1 MMEGRYQDAAASFA
15 EAALV
20 QETEDFSRFT
30 DPPAFWYPVRRD
42 LAQALLASGDREGAL
57 REALATLKV
66 RPRDPGAEAIIAQ
79 LTALPA

>member
-1 MMEGRYQDAAASFA
+1 MKLSQQLLLQMAMKF
-15 EAALV
+15 
-20 QETEDFSRFT
+20 
-30 DPPAFWYPVRRD
+30 FWYPVRRD